1 MISIAPDLLP
11 IVLVLLLLGLF
22 GVWYDHAVVQRMAA
36 ERIEG
41 FAWLQVVVGV
51 GVTVVGASVLIGLD
65 HALIV
70 LACFAASGAPMI
82 RGALLRLYRAWQQYR
97 ARVERL
103 HGEDD
108 GSAGGADG
116 TKAR

>member
-11 IVLVLLLLGLF
+11 IFLVLILLALF

-51 GVTVVGASVLIGLD
+51 GVTVMGAAVLIGLE
-65 HALIV
+65 HALLV

-82 RGALLRLYRAWQQYR
+82 RGALLRLYQAWKQYR
-97 ARVERL
+97 ARAERQP
-103 HGEDD
+103 DDPD
-108 GSAGGADG
+108 GSADG
-116 TKAR
+116 TQAR